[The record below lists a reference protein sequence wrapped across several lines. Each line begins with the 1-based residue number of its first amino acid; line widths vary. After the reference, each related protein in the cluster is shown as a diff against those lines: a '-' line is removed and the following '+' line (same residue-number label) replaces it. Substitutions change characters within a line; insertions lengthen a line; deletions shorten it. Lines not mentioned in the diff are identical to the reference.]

1 MRTVKMLTRAH
12 GMGLGSWEISLRSD
26 ISAGAPNSGRQ
37 PCKGPG
43 KSSRQREEPVQ
54 GSISEVTFWEVRGG
68 KKNIYIYSLEK

>member
-54 GSISEVTFWEVRGG
+54 GSLRANELAVNSGATVAGG
-68 KKNIYIYSLEK
+68 A